1 MSKLSWGK
9 PRLFIKD
16 LEASQPSWK
25 ELNTPVQ
32 DTTEIQVTNGDKLE
46 APIEGGQNEE
56 VKFKASTYEIVY
68 NIRKLKGR
76 TVPIANTDGVVSK
89 HYALA
94 VMPEDPTNIGFYVPD
109 TTVSIDDSFTSQDGA
124 IWQIQHDAITAASG
138 NTVKWGTLSIV
149 ESKLKFTETHL
160 PEGQTEAA
168 TFEETVT
175 ELS

>member
-16 LEASQPSWK
+16 LEAASASWK

-32 DTTEIQVTNGDKLE
+32 DTTEIQVTKGDKLE

-56 VKFKASTYEIVY
+56 VKFKASTYAIAY

-76 TVPIANTDGVVSK
+76 AVPIANTDGVVSK
-89 HYALA
+89 HYGLTL
-94 VMPEDPTNIGFYVPD
+94 MPEDPTNIGFYVPD
-109 TTVSIDDSFTSQDGA
+109 TTVSIDDSFSSQEGA
-124 IWQIQHDAITAASG
+124 IWQIQHDAITASSG
-138 NTVKWGTLSIV
+138 NSVKWGTVSVTEGKLS
-149 ESKLKFTETHL
+149 FTETQL
-160 PEGQTEAA
+160 PEGQTEAT

-175 ELS
+175 VLS